1 MFRVG
6 ALLFLFAFGS
16 QALVDRGKVVA
27 LNNVNYYV
35 GGTPVSRLDISRTD
49 SFQAAVIPD
58 SDIFPLTV
66 INLGTSTFA
75 GTQFR
80 THVANFSSS
89 DDVFQ
94 PEFLRT
100 IYLQNERNVTSS
112 VDLASCSPLLKQSD
126 NHLLMTAKSITSR
139 LGGVVQTTLTEC
151 LPHGPYF
158 VSAKTGDIFKAY
170 RLYHDEN
177 LAFIQGTV
185 DDGANGFMSLPAV
198 TEDVIARSIAVPSRL
213 YYTVTDDQPLAG
225 LRFGLKD
232 IYHVKGLRTS
242 AESRSYFYTYGPQ
255 NTTAPSVQQLLN
267 QGAVLVGKMGTVQFA
282 NAGSPTAD
290 WVDLHCPF
298 NPRGDG
304 YQDPSGS
311 STGPGAGIASYD
323 WLDFSVGSDTGG
335 SMRGPAGSQGVYGN
349 RPSTGAVSM
358 DHVVPL
364 SNALDTAGAFARDAD
379 IYARVVQHWYTNT
392 NTDYRDYPKRLEWV
406 PQGSG
411 YFSPSSLSSEASTAI
426 ENFLHGLESF
436 LGTNRTIVNVTQ
448 QWAETRPSNTT
459 ADINELFNT
468 TYAVLTT
475 VDQWNLVGKPLFA
488 DYAAVH
494 DGRTP
499 FINPNPLARWQWGQE
514 TNSNSSYGAALHNMT
529 MFRDWWQ
536 TSGFG
541 APDNTTCSE
550 SIFAYIWDIG
560 VPSYRNRYFISTNSP
575 PLGFDYWAIAG
586 YAGAGEVIVPVGE
599 SPYNST
605 ISGKTEYLPVSV
617 ALQAARGCDHMLAG
631 LVRDLQASG
640 VLKAVNTGS
649 RLWS

>member
-112 VDLASCSPLLKQSD
+112 VDLASCSPLLKQSG

-177 LAFIQGTV
+177 LAFIQGTI

-242 AESRSYFYTYGPQ
+242 AGSRSYFYTYGPQ

-282 NAGSPTAD
+282 NAGSLTAD
-290 WVDLHCPF
+290 WWFVD
-298 NPRGDG
+298 R
-304 YQDPSGS
+304 
-311 STGPGAGIASYD
+311 A
-323 WLDFSVGSDTGG
+323 
-335 SMRGPAGSQGVYGN
+335 
-349 RPSTGAVSM
+349 
-358 DHVVPL
+358 
-364 SNALDTAGAFARDAD
+364 
-379 IYARVVQHWYTNT
+379 
-392 NTDYRDYPKRLEWV
+392 DYPKRLEWV

-448 QWAETRPSNTT
+448 QWTETRPGNTT
-459 ADINELFNT
+459 ADINELLNT

-488 DYAAVH
+488 DYAAAH

-514 TNSNSSYGAALHNMT
+514 TNSNSSYSAALHNMT

-536 TSGFG
+536 ISGFG